1 MAALVTTPRRYYL
14 YTALCNHN
22 RIAFEEMSSW
32 TANMDEDIILDQI
45 HEKQIFSKF
54 EILRV
59 IKENA
64 YLKKTAHNN

>member
-1 MAALVTTPRRYYL
+1 M
-14 YTALCNHN
+14 
-22 RIAFEEMSSW
+22 
-32 TANMDEDIILDQI
+32 ANMDEDSILDQI